1 MSRLQMLI
9 VCYTLMLMF
18 LWFWFYTPCIF
29 PVCSWNLFLRVVWLY
44 LPDSWSPS
52 KNPVQYCEYC
62 LLLYCIILTFSFTM
76 RLNQISLWDTE
87 KLRLFIH
94 SKNENSAT
102 VYAPSSSYTFIML
115 FFCGFLE
122 ESCCF
127 FCIQRTLTVTTAVR
141 LQKREKLTG
150 KFEYNNTNL

>member
-1 MSRLQMLI
+1 MSRLKL
-9 VCYTLMLMF
+9 LMYCVLHVYVNVFMFMF
-18 LWFWFYTPCIF
+18 LLDFTHPLFF

-62 LLLYCIILTFSFTM
+62 LLLYFIILTFFFTM
-76 RLNQISLWDTE
+76 RLNQISLWDAK
-87 KLRLFIH
+87 KLKLLVH

-102 VYAPSSSYTFIML
+102 VYAPCCCSKSIMH

-122 ESCCF
+122 ESWYF
-127 FCIQRTLTVTTAVR
+127 FAHSDRSQWPQRFFFL
-141 LQKREKLTG
+141 KREKNW
-150 KFEYNNTNL
+150 KVWV